1 MEQSKKSIFGR
12 ISIDS
17 MYKYLFYFGLILCF
31 SFCKKKNTVDQ
42 PAKDEEIIKNYI
54 VENKLNAKATGSG
67 LYYVITAQGTGAR
80 PNLSSTVTVVY
91 KGYLTDG
98 TVFDQSNSA
107 GASFGLSGVI
117 KGWQEGIPYFNKGGT
132 GKLLIPSALGY
143 GSQAQAK
150 IPANS
155 VIIFDINLTE
165 VK

>member
-1 MEQSKKSIFGR
+1 MH
-12 ISIDS
+12 
-17 MYKYLFYFGLILCF
+17 KYIFYFSLVLCF
-31 SFCKKKNTVDQ
+31 SFCKKKKTVDQ
-42 PAKDEEIIKNYI
+42 PAKDEEIIQNYI
-54 VENKLNAKATGSG
+54 SENKLTATATGSG
-67 LYYVITAQGTGAR
+67 LYYVMTTQGSGAR

-107 GASFGLSGVI
+107 GVSFGLSGVI
-117 KGWQEGIPYFNKGGT
+117 KGWQEGIPYFNKGGK

-143 GSQAQAK
+143 GAQAQTK

-155 VIIFDINLTE
+155 VIIFDINLTD